1 MSDVNL
7 YVDTTKETNCFSWFN
22 LNDIPDADCSITFC
36 KTPNGNCVGEC
47 VDIFVA
53 NRSGKI
59 EIGDKIYILQNG
71 NYVLLPAGKY
81 VSSAQGVHFVIDSN
95 GVLTNIV
102 NCSSESIAID
112 VDGNYYATVEIGGLV
127 WFKEN
132 LRTTSYSDGSPI
144 PNIDGDGDWAND
156 RDGAYANYPDSCF
169 GFLYNWYAVDNSKGL
184 CPTGWRVPTADDFR
198 SLRNAYGGIL
208 KAGQALKVDGVS
220 WWENTNLKTTNSSGF
235 SAYPSGSKDFKGNFE
250 YLGSRATFW
259 ASTTDS
265 CEFGNPNAL
274 QLYCCGIY
282 TNIADIQCDD
292 KNNGYA
298 VRCVRN

>member
-1 MSDVNL
+1 MSDVSL
-7 YVDTTKETNCFSWFN
+7 YVDTIKEKNCFSWFN
-22 LNDIPDADCSITFC
+22 LNDIPDSDCSITFC
-36 KTPNGNCVGEC
+36 KTPSTNCVGEC
-47 VDIFVA
+47 IDIFVA
-53 NRSGKI
+53 NRSGVI
-59 EIGDKIYILQNG
+59 EIGDKIYILENG
-71 NYVLLPAGKY
+71 NHVLLPAGKY
-81 VSSAQGVHFVIDSN
+81 VSSVQGVHFVIDGS
-95 GVLTNIV
+95 GTLTNIV
-102 NCSSESIAID
+102 NCSSEPVTID
-112 VDGNYYATVEIGGLV
+112 TDGNYYSTVEINGLV

-132 LRTTSYSDGSPI
+132 LRATSYSDGSPI
-144 PNIDGDGDWAND
+144 PNIDGNTEWASD
-156 RDGAYANYPDSCF
+156 REGAYTNYPDSCF

-198 SLRNAYGGIL
+198 SLRNAYGGVL
-208 KAGQALKVDGVS
+208 KAGQALKVDGSV
-220 WWENTNLKTTNSSGF
+220 WWENTNLKTTNISGF

-265 CEFGNPNAL
+265 CELGNPNAF

-298 VRCVRN
+298 IRCVRN